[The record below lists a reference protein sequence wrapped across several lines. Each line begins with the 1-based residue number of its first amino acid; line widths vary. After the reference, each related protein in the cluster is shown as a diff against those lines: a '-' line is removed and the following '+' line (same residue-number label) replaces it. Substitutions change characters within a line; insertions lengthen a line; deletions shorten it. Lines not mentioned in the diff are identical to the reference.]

1 MAAARGRRRKKGGD
15 TGEEDTQGKT
25 EARRFTGREKRS
37 NHKALIA

>member
-1 MAAARGRRRKKGGD
+1 MAAARGGGEKKRRD
-15 TGEEDTQGKT
+15 TAEEDTQGKA